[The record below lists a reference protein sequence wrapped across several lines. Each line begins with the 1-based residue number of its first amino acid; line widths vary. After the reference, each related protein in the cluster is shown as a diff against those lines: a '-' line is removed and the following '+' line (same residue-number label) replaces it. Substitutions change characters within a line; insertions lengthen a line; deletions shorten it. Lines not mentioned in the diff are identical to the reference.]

1 MNTSSPSPEPISY
14 SINDAC
20 KVLGLGR
27 TYLYKL
33 ISDGRIQ
40 ARKVGKRTL
49 IPASSLRRLIDGE

>member
-1 MNTSSPSPEPISY
+1 MNTPHPLDPISY

-27 TYLYKL
+27 TYLYQM
-33 ISDGRIQ
+33 IGDGRLE
-40 ARKVGKRTL
+40 ARKIGKRTL